1 MVREYDYR
9 SGGWG
14 FISPKVLL
22 DESFQLNIQLM
33 SSSGIHKDNY
43 ILREIQQGPGG
54 LVDMHGSP
62 DPSASNL
69 AGGSVPH
76 ACFLACKTC

>member
-22 DESFQLNIQLM
+22 DESFQLNIELM
-33 SSSGIHKDNY
+33 SSSGIHKDIIRFRGQFNSA
-43 ILREIQQGPGG
+43 RPWW
-54 LVDMHGSP
+54 
-62 DPSASNL
+62 PSGYAWDLES
-69 AGGSVPH
+69 
-76 ACFLACKTC
+76 

>member
-22 DESFQLNIQLM
+22 DESFQLNIELM
-33 SSSGIHKDNY
+33 SSSGIHKD
-43 ILREIQQGPGG
+43 IIRFRGKFSKA
-54 LVDMHGSP
+54 LVAEWLCMGS
-62 DPSASNL
+62 
-69 AGGSVPH
+69 
-76 ACFLACKTC
+76 

>member
-22 DESFQLNIQLM
+22 EESFQLNIELM
-33 SSSGIHKDNY
+33 SSSGIHKD
-43 ILREIQQGPGG
+43 IVRFRGKFSKA
-54 LVDMHGSP
+54 LV
-62 DPSASNL
+62 A
-69 AGGSVPH
+69 
-76 ACFLACKTC
+76 

>member
-22 DESFQLNIQLM
+22 DESLNIELM
-33 SSSGIHKDNY
+33 SSSGIHKD
-43 ILREIQQGPGG
+43 IIRFRGKFSMA
-54 LVDMHGSP
+54 LVAEWLCMGS
-62 DPSASNL
+62 
-69 AGGSVPH
+69 
-76 ACFLACKTC
+76 